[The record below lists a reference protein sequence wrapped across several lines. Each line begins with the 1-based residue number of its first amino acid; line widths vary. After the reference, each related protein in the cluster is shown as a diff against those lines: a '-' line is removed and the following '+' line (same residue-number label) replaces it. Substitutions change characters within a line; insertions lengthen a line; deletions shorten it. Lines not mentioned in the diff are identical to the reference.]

1 MNNKLKLILGLS
13 LSLLS
18 INVYAVTW
26 DELEVVKTSQ
36 GVSPFE
42 GCDESISCELLA
54 ENGRYSVVQTQ
65 LGRDCES
72 GGIWVVNVKKKQA
85 VLMPNMTNCDFDIEK
100 NAVIIYPQQGY
111 ANIYQGSTNATPSIS
126 EVELP

>member
-1 MNNKLKLILGLS
+1 MNKKLKLILGLS

-18 INVYAVTW
+18 INAYAVTW
-26 DELEVVKTSQ
+26 DELEAVKTSE
-36 GVSPFE
+36 GSSPFE
-42 GCDESISCELLA
+42 GCNESISCELLA
-54 ENGRYSVVQTQ
+54 EEGRYSVVQTQ

-72 GGIWVVNVKKKQA
+72 GGIWVVNAKNKQA
-85 VLMPNMTNCDFDIEK
+85 VFMPKMTNCDFDIEK
-100 NAVIIYPQQGY
+100 NAVVIYPQQGY

>member
-1 MNNKLKLILGLS
+1 MNRQLKLILGLA

-18 INVYAVTW
+18 INTYAVTW
-26 DELEVVKTSQ
+26 DELEAVKTSE

-42 GCDESISCELLA
+42 GCNEYIMCELLA
-54 ENGRYSVVQTQ
+54 EKGRYSVVKTQ
-65 LGRDCES
+65 LPRDCES
-72 GGIWVVNVKKKQA
+72 GGIWVVNAKKKQA
-85 VLMPNMTNCDFDIEK
+85 VFMPNMTNCNFDIEK
-100 NAVIIYPQQGY
+100 NAVVIYPQQGY